1 MEAEELGFDNALEG
15 VGRVKAVPVEEG
27 MGVSG
32 FEKHLGVKVMA
43 RKE

>member
-1 MEAEELGFDNALEG
+1 MGFDNALEG
-15 VGRVKAVPVEEG
+15 VGWVEAVPVEKG

-43 RKE
+43 IRE